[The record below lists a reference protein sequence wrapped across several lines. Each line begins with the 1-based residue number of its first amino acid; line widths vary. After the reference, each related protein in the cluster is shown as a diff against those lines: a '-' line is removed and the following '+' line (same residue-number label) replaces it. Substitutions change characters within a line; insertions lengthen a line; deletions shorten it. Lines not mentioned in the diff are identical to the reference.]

1 MRLPGLLLRFVACL
15 IAGSIGAAIA
25 EAEAP
30 SKTPDVPE
38 KTPPEATAPES
49 VGGELDPLR
58 EIAEGMKKVGERLDQ
73 GLLDDETRLAQRKV
87 VDDLEK
93 LLRQSQ
99 KSKQKNPSPNNSNSP
114 QQDQSNNPSEGQS
127 SENSAGGNPG
137 ERRRNDQ
144 ENAAESQERT
154 KGGIPTEADRKN
166 QRRVLTDA
174 VWGHLPPRVR
184 EQLNRSFSDR
194 YLPEY
199 DSLVKRYYEALA
211 TRRRDVEGEP
221 PRDSGATRPLSPD
234 ANKAGNEGAD
244 RP

>member
-1 MRLPGLLLRFVACL
+1 MRNRRSLRFVACL
-15 IAGSIGAAIA
+15 LAVGFGATVLRA
-25 EAEAP
+25 EDP
-30 SKTPDVPE
+30 SKTPDAPE
-38 KTPPEATAPES
+38 KTSPEATAPES

-114 QQDQSNNPSEGQS
+114 QQDPSNNPSDGQS

-234 ANKAGNEGAD
+234 ATKAGNVGAD